1 MYIKPVIIES
11 NDISEGIFAASGVGS
26 FTVKATPKG
35 ETLSNGKWVWDL
47 DLYYSG
53 NEECKNQNVTITF
66 NQSVSDFTT
75 NKGELTSAN
84 SGSVMTFTLSQTF
97 RDGNNKNF
105 QISCVN
111 PVNPEIR
118 PAISVCSATV
128 A

>member
-53 NEECKNQNVTITF
+53 NEEC
-66 NQSVSDFTT
+66 
-75 NKGELTSAN
+75 
-84 SGSVMTFTLSQTF
+84 
-97 RDGNNKNF
+97 NNY
-105 QISCVN
+105 I
-111 PVNPEIR
+111 
-118 PAISVCSATV
+118 
-128 A
+128 